1 MGGPI
6 RHADTAPAAADGISL
21 PFKRWDT
28 VVPNASCAV
37 ALIDRL
43 TRHAEILVIE
53 GRNYRRRKAEL
64 AQQQRKRRR
73 PRGDERGSTGRRRIG
88 KFRL

>member
-1 MGGPI
+1 MGRPI
-6 RHADTAPAAADGISL
+6 RHADTAPAVADGTNL

-28 VVPNASCAV
+28 VYLNASCAV

-53 GRNYRRRKAEL
+53 GRSLPPARGRTRTAA
-64 AQQQRKRRR
+64 AQT
-73 PRGDERGSTGRRRIG
+73 PPTA
-88 KFRL
+88 